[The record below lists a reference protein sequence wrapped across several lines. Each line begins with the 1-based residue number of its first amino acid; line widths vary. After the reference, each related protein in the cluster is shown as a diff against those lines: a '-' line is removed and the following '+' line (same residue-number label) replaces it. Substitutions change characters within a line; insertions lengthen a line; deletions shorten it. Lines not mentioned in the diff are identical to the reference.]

1 VASRCATCRERTAPP
16 SQDRFG
22 ELGELLAASDI
33 VSMHLPLSSDTQ
45 GFLDPA
51 KMEKGAILIN
61 TARGGFVKGESLHER
76 LRSGHP
82 LLA

>member
-1 VASRCATCRERTAPP
+1 
-16 SQDRFG
+16 
-22 ELGELLAASDI
+22 
-33 VSMHLPLSSDTQ
+33 MHLPLSSDTQ